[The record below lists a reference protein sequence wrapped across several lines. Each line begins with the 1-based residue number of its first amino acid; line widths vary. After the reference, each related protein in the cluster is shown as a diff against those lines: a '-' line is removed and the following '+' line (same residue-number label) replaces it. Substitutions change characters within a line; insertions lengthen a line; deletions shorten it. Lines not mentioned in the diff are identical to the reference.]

1 MYMIEQESSRKIR
14 ATEQT
19 GKPVTEMRVLVWS
32 EGGEEKVLF
41 RHLSLRNFGAMLVLV
56 SIVVFPS

>member
-1 MYMIEQESSRKIR
+1 MDPIRSMTEQRESSKKTR

-32 EGGEEKVLF
+32 EEEKKRFV
-41 RHLSLRNFGAMLVLV
+41 
-56 SIVVFPS
+56 